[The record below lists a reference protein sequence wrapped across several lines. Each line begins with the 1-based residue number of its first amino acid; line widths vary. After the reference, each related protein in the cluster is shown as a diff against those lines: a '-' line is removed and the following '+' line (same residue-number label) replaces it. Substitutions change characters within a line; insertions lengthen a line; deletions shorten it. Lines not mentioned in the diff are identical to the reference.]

1 MNDNTTNNQYM
12 NAAQNQPVQ
21 QPVQQQSFQP
31 ATPVQE
37 HQAAPQHATTND
49 IPTGMD
55 VTKRD
60 VENVV
65 SSWTGIPISKLTED
79 ESAKL
84 LQLEDRIHQRLIDQ
98 EEAVVKVSEA
108 VRRGRIGLASG
119 QRPIASFIFL
129 GPSGTGKTELAK
141 TLAEIL
147 FGRDDAM
154 IRLDMS
160 EYMEKHE
167 VAKLIGAP
175 PGYVGYEEGG
185 QLTEAVRAKPYSIVL
200 LDEVEKAHPDVFN
213 VLLQLLEDGRL
224 TDNKGNTISFKNTI
238 VICTSNIG
246 SALIT
251 EKLGEKDAKAKKT
264 QEQYAKEFAE
274 LSDLVNVELR
284 KFFRPELLNR
294 YDDIVI
300 FKPLRREDMVGIAKR
315 GIEKTAKLLKEQG
328 FSVQITD
335 RALAKLAREGYD
347 PMYGARPLR
356 RLVQGSIENPVAL
369 EIIGKRFTIGDTIRI
384 DFDET
389 KNQFIFLNTSGAK
402 PQTNAATQGQPPVT
416 NQSPFPQGQIATPP
430 VQAYSQQMPQTPVP
444 PVVTATQFDPMSVL
458 SADTQQQPNPYMQPQ
473 QIIPQPLQGG
483 AGAVDGGM
491 PQTSTVQFG
500 GQPVSTMVN
509 EVADKT
515 FWNSFSEEWQKE

>member
-1 MNDNTTNNQYM
+1 MNDTNVNNTTQ
-12 NAAQNQPVQ
+12 QVQ
-21 QPVQQQSFQP
+21 QPAVTPNVQPVAQSEI
-31 ATPVQE
+31 AG
-37 HQAAPQHATTND
+37 D
-49 IPTGMD
+49 MG

-84 LQLEDRIHQRLIDQ
+84 LKLEDRIHQRLIDQ

-213 VLLQLLEDGRL
+213 ILLQLLEDGRL

-251 EKLGEKDAKAKKT
+251 EKLAEKDAKAVKT
-264 QEQYAKEFAE
+264 PAQYAKDFAE
-274 LSDLVNVELR
+274 LSDVVNVELR

-300 FKPLRREDMVGIAKR
+300 FKPLRREDMVGIAKL

-328 FSVQITD
+328 YAVQITD

-356 RLVQGSIENPVAL
+356 RLIQGSVENPIAL
-369 EIIGKRFTIGDTIRI
+369 EIIGKKFIAGDTIRI
-384 DFDET
+384 DFNESTNQFVFT
-389 KNQFIFLNTSGAK
+389 KNNQAFTAQQPVNNPQLGEQQLSGQASLVQ
-402 PQTNAATQGQPPVT
+402 PQPAQGAQNMAAGQQT
-416 NQSPFPQGQIATPP
+416 AS
-430 VQAYSQQMPQTPVP
+430 VQNLP
-444 PVVTATQFDPMSVL
+444 PVVPATTFDPLSVL
-458 SADTQQQPNPYMQPQ
+458 AADPSQTAQPVDNQPV
-473 QIIPQPLQGG
+473 ITPPSTGVAMSLPQDAAQYQNVGA
-483 AGAVDGGM
+483 AGAANGA
-491 PQTSTVQFG
+491 PIT
-500 GQPVSTMVN
+500 GQSVSNMVN
-509 EVADKT
+509 EVPIDFYAQVLGLT
-515 FWNSFSEEWQKE
+515 GEENEIE